1 MPKGPAI
8 TDEIKELVAKLHDK
22 HPKWTN
28 KKMRLEVQKIKHRE
42 DKELAEK
49 WSKWPSPFSIDRIM
63 AEVKKNKKLR
73 LRNPDAR
80 DNAWTIQS
88 IGEYPIPA
96 EALPAVLEAWFH
108 VQNLVSMGVPP
119 LTIRQ
124 VQWAAR
130 LSATIKDTKA
140 LLTYSVLM
148 ADYEKQAEDAGLD
161 YYGSPWDTLEVY
173 GQMIGRTFTEEEKKR
188 ITGLPGH
195 CLTHLGM
202 KEASRIM
209 ASASLSGTGKLT
221 CSATVTKAMRETRL
235 RVKEVKHDRKHNEKR

>member
-8 TDEIKELVAKLHDK
+8 PDELKELAAKLHER

-28 KKMRLEVQKIKHRE
+28 KKMRLEVQTIMQRE
-42 DKELAEK
+42 HKALAKE
-49 WSKWPSPFSIDRIM
+49 WPKWPSVSSIDRIM

-73 LRNPDAR
+73 ESTPDAR
-80 DNAWTIQS
+80 DNAWTVQS
-88 IGEYPIPA
+88 IGEHPIPA

-108 VQNLVSMGVPP
+108 VQNIVSMGVPP

-124 VQWAAR
+124 VQWAGR
-130 LSATIKDTKA
+130 LHAAVKDTMA
-140 LLTYSVLM
+140 LLTYSVVM

-195 CLTHLGM
+195 YLTHLGM
-202 KEASRIM
+202 KEA
-209 ASASLSGTGKLT
+209 AQYTQKP
-221 CSATVTKAMRETRL
+221 
-235 RVKEVKHDRKHNEKR
+235 RKRAARADKS